1 MTQFLTSL
9 ARTLLWYAPAAA
21 LLLASRRVVMY
32 YQLSSYQFR
41 GFIAALKRQAKHAW
55 VPGAALGVWGFFVCF
70 IADKLSRAGG
80 ARGVL
85 APLLGAALLLL
96 GGVLVDKFSYQQR
109 EGKSKLNITT
119 RVKRFYAVFFALM
132 LLLLWLLKRFAPIMG
147 LNALLVAPMPLWVLL
162 AALLAVPIERF
173 VYELYFRDAR
183 KMLLGR
189 EDVRRIA
196 LTGSYGKTSV
206 KFYLQ
211 TLLSQKYNVLC
222 TRGSMNTPMGVS
234 TVIRNDLTPAHNVF
248 IAEMGARHRRD
259 IKELCRLVKPEIG
272 ILTSVGPQHL
282 ETFGSIENIKQTKY
296 DLIRALPDNGFAVF
310 GDDHAIVRTLYQQT
324 DLDKALTGSEDSD
337 IWAEDVENHIAED
350 HVYTTFTL
358 CFRDGKRLPCTT
370 YVTGAHV
377 IRNILMAVAVARH
390 MGLSD
395 KQIQYGVELIPPI
408 RNRFMVET
416 GPDGVHRIN
425 NGYNSNPISSA
436 QTLAEL
442 GSGKYEGRHII
453 ITPGFVE
460 LGREE
465 QRYNR
470 ELGQHIA
477 KVADKA
483 LLIGTKR
490 TQPIRE
496 GLLESGFEE
505 GDIHVFDTLKDA
517 NAFYDTIKQQGDYV
531 LYENDL
537 PDHYSEV

>member
-1 MTQFLTSL
+1 MTFLLSL
-9 ARTLLWYAPAAA
+9 ARTLLWYAPAVA
-21 LLLASRRVVMY
+21 LLLASRRVVMF

-41 GFIAALKRQAKHAW
+41 GFIAALKRQPRHAW
-55 VPGAALGVWGFFVCF
+55 LPGVILALWGFIVCF
-70 IADKLSRAGG
+70 FADKVAQRSPFLSIA
-80 ARGVL
+80 
-85 APLLGAALLLL
+85 APLLGVAALLLSGL
-96 GGVLVDKFSYQQR
+96 LLDKFSYQKR
-109 EGKSKLNITT
+109 EGKSKLNMTT
-119 RVKRFYAVFFALM
+119 RVKRFYGVLLFLM
-132 LLLLWLLKRFAPIMG
+132 LFLLWLLKRFAPIMG
-147 LNALLVAPMPLWVLL
+147 LNALLVLPMPLWVLL
-162 AALLAVPIERF
+162 AALLSLPIERTM
-173 VYELYFRDAR
+173 YELYFRDAR
-183 KMLLGR
+183 KILLGR

-259 IKELCRLVKPEIG
+259 IRELCRLVKPEIG

-296 DLIRALPDNGFAVF
+296 DLIRALPANGFAVF
-310 GDDHAIVRTLYQQT
+310 GDDHSIVRALYQQT
-324 DLDKALTGSEDSD
+324 TMDKAITGSENDD
-337 IWAEDVENHIAED
+337 VWAEDIQNHVEKD

-358 CFRDGKRLPCTT
+358 CFKEGKRLPCTT
-370 YVTGAHV
+370 YVMGAHV
-377 IRNILMAVAVARH
+377 IRNILLAVAVARH

-395 KQIQYGVELIPPI
+395 KQIQYGIELIPPI

-416 GPDGVHRIN
+416 GPDGVRRIN
-425 NGYNSNPISSA
+425 NGYNSNPVSSA

-442 GSGKYEGRHII
+442 GSGKYEGRRII

-465 QRYNR
+465 KRYNQ

-477 KVADKA
+477 QVADKV
-483 LLIGTKR
+483 LLVGAKR
-490 TQPIRE
+490 TQPIKG

>member
-1 MTQFLTSL
+1 MTQFFTSL

-41 GFIAALKRQAKHAW
+41 GFLGALKRQPKHAW
-55 VPGAALGVWGFFVCF
+55 IPGAVLAIWGFFTCF
-70 IADKLSRAGG
+70 VFDKLSLRGG
-80 ARGVL
+80 VFSVL
-85 APLLGAALLLL
+85 APLLGAAVMLAWGALL
-96 GGVLVDKFSYQQR
+96 DRFSYQMR
-109 EGKSKLNITT
+109 EGKSKLNLTA
-119 RVKRFYAVFFALM
+119 RVKRFYAVLFVLM
-132 LLLLWLLKRFAPIMG
+132 VFVLWLLKRFAPIMG
-147 LNALLVAPMPLWVLL
+147 LNALLVLPMPLWVLL
-162 AALLAVPIERF
+162 AAVLVLPIERLM
-173 VYELYFRDAR
+173 YELYFRDAR
-183 KMLLGR
+183 NTLLKR
-189 EDVRRIA
+189 QDVTRIA
-196 LTGSYGKTSV
+196 ITGSYGKTSV

-211 TLLSQKYNVLC
+211 TLLCQKYNVLC

-234 TVIRNDLTPAHNVF
+234 TVVRNDLTPAHNVF

-259 IKELCRLVKPEIG
+259 IRELCRLVKPEIG

-282 ETFGSIENIKQTKY
+282 QTFGSIENIKQTKY
-296 DLIRALPDNGFAVF
+296 DLIRALPGDGFAVF
-310 GDDHAIVRTLYQQT
+310 NNDHAIVAALYEQCRIP
-324 DLDKALTGSEDSD
+324 KAVTGSQGDD
-337 IWAEDVENHIAED
+337 VWAEDVQDHYAQD

-358 CFRDGKRLPCTT
+358 CFEDGKRLPCTT

-395 KQIQYGVELIPPI
+395 KQIQYGIELIPPI

-425 NGYNSNPISSA
+425 NGYNSNPVSSA

-442 GSGKYEGRHII
+442 GSGRYEGRRVI

-465 QRYNR
+465 KRFNQ

-477 KVADKA
+477 KVADKVF
-483 LLIGTKR
+483 LIGAKR
-490 TQPIRE
+490 TLPILE
-496 GLLESGFEE
+496 GLKESGFDE

-517 NAFYDTIKQQGDYV
+517 NTFYDTIKRQGDYV